1 MPLIHAVRRNAG
13 SLTSADGTA
22 PEGLDAS
29 RYGELFQGPNYI
41 ERRSL
46 AGKAF
51 VVTVG
56 AVSTPIQGGGAG
68 TVIDPEQPELRICI
82 PANTICIPTRIVV
95 TLKTPLA
102 ATDSD
107 IIESFIGIAQ
117 GVDATGSG
125 TAETIQN
132 KRGDLLAT
140 GSNATVTSAMT
151 GDAIT
156 PTIHTEI
163 EHLLLTADM
172 NGTPANAMWNAPKMV
187 YELKSGMA
195 PYLIAG
201 ASGATL
207 YVYWGGTVATSGY
220 CTVEWVE
227 FPSGYAN

>member
-1 MPLIHAVRRNAG
+1 MALLHAIRRNVA
-13 SLTSADGTA
+13 SANTADGTGG
-22 PEGLDAS
+22 EVLDAS

-41 ERRSL
+41 ERRTL

-51 VVTVG
+51 AVTVG
-56 AVSTPIQGGGAG
+56 AVSTPIVGGGAG
-68 TVIDPEQPELRICI
+68 TVIDLEQPEARICI
-82 PANTICIPTRIVV
+82 PVGYYLVPTRVAV

-117 GVDATGSG
+117 GTDATGTG
-125 TAETIQN
+125 TAETIYN
-132 KRGDLLAT
+132 KRGDLGAT
-140 GSNATVTSAMT
+140 GSVATATSAMT
-151 GDAIT
+151 ADGIT

-187 YELKSGMA
+187 YELKSGMS
-195 PYLIAG
+195 PYFIG
-201 ASGATL
+201 GSSGATL

-220 CTVEWVE
+220 ATIEWVE